1 MSEVVDALVG
11 DAPCDFCGLARL
23 CRTQRRACAVFED
36 YVSRGQFDRDAP
48 RRPLRAIY
56 VRLFGSPA
64 TLGSSTH
71 SRVRVVQSLRIS
83 QRQQQR
89 GSFRG

>member
-11 DAPCDFCGLARL
+11 AAPCDTCGFHRL

-36 YVSRGQFDRDAP
+36 YVTRGRFDRDAP

-56 VRLFGSPA
+56 VRVFGSPA

-71 SRVRVVQSLRIS
+71 SRVRVVGTPRIS
-83 QRQQQR
+83 QRQQHR
-89 GSFRG
+89 GSFP

>member
-56 VRLFGSPA
+56 VKVFSEARFPVA
-64 TLGSSTH
+64 K
-71 SRVRVVQSLRIS
+71 VEERVVRSPRIS
-83 QRQQQR
+83 QRQHLT
-89 GSFRG
+89 GSFRE